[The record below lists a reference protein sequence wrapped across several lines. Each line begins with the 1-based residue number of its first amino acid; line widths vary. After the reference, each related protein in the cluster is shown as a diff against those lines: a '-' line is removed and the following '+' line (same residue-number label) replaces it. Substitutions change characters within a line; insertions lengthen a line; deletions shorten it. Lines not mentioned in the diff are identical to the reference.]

1 MWFSMTGFVLL
12 LLAQSFGLVENK
24 IGGSVFQVSMAM
36 VFLAAAYSFL
46 ATLLYFIVSV
56 LLPRGATIT
65 TRIIAAIAFF
75 GGLAVSAFVAERIGT
90 PNPPG
95 IIAFPVAT
103 VLLIAVDFL
112 FLRHRYRKV

>member
-12 LLAQSFGLVENK
+12 LMAQSVGLVSSR
-24 IGGSVFQVSMAM
+24 IGGSVVQMSTAMA
-36 VFLAAAYSFL
+36 FLAAAYSFL
-46 ATLLYFIVSV
+46 ATLLYFIVSL

-75 GGLAVSAFVAERIGT
+75 GGLAVSAFVVERIGT

-95 IIAFPVAT
+95 IIAFPVAI
-103 VLLIAVDFL
+103 VMLIAVEFL